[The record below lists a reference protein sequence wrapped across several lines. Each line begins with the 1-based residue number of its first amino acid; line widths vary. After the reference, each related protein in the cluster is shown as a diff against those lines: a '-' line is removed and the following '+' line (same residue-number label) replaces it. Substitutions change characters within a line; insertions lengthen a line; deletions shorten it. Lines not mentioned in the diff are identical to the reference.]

1 MGFWGGGSCKEPQNT
16 DNGITARGQQS
27 SARWGSC
34 TRTRQSGTARLLHPM
49 TIQNDC
55 GMHFKAYWLS
65 PRATTPAL
73 TQQMI
78 ASHFSRTRSILFCPC
93 VHYDNTPY
101 DVPSRSTPTLENWT
115 PVTTDELEKLIG
127 SAPCKTCQ
135 LDLVPTWLV
144 KNMKALWSPF
154 VTLLFNKSQAVSVGC
169 FPSDFKEAVV
179 RPLLKKTGSDTS
191 RMKIFRPVSNLSF
204 LSKLLERIMQ
214 KQHEILDSS
223 NLMPI
228 ARSTTTYSWLLIR
241 VMSLPLDLTACRFRH
256 CWLRPSDASTWTPV
270 WSPRCCPPVL
280 SSYLLD
286 RSFQV
291 VYGGSTSPSGLTS
304 ASTST
309 FQTRSRAFTG
319 LGRFE
324 EFVLRLT
331 LSLHAKTRLCLIPC
345 WRLQHRACRVVKG
358 HTTDRLQCVLNA
370 ATQVV
375 SRTHKFDRGLTHLLH
390 SELHWLDVP

>member
-1 MGFWGGGSCKEPQNT
+1 ME
-16 DNGITARGQQS
+16 NG
-27 SARWGSC
+27 
-34 TRTRQSGTARLLHPM
+34 
-49 TIQNDC
+49 
-55 GMHFKAYWLS
+55 
-65 PRATTPAL
+65 
-73 TQQMI
+73 
-78 ASHFSRTRSILFCPC
+78 
-93 VHYDNTPY
+93 
-101 DVPSRSTPTLENWT
+101 T

-256 CWLRPSDASTWTPV
+256 C
-270 WSPRCCPPVL
+270 
-280 SSYLLD
+280 
-286 RSFQV
+286 
-291 VYGGSTSPSGLTS
+291 
-304 ASTST
+304 
-309 FQTRSRAFTG
+309 
-319 LGRFE
+319 
-324 EFVLRLT
+324 
-331 LSLHAKTRLCLIPC
+331 
-345 WRLQHRACRVVKG
+345 
-358 HTTDRLQCVLNA
+358 
-370 ATQVV
+370 
-375 SRTHKFDRGLTHLLH
+375 
-390 SELHWLDVP
+390 